1 VAAPPAHR
9 CRRAA
14 RRAGC
19 LGTETPHP
27 AARRATL
34 RLNPG
39 TAARPHRNFRG
50 TSKKVKRAAAAVLAR
65 RAYRLDRLG
74 QTAELQR
81 GWLAKLHSF
90 ASYIAPIAGEF
101 TPLGALIALR

>member
-1 VAAPPAHR
+1 M
-9 CRRAA
+9 
-14 RRAGC
+14 
-19 LGTETPHP
+19 
-27 AARRATL
+27 
-34 RLNPG
+34 
-39 TAARPHRNFRG
+39 
-50 TSKKVKRAAAAVLAR
+50 LAR